1 MDAVIVDTNVI
12 VTANDVDNDDRADC
26 RERCQDRLQQILDQ
40 RKKVV
45 VDDRWRIL
53 GEYKRHVNPN
63 TRKGIGAI
71 FVKTLMQNLKNPD
84 ICTMVHITS
93 LAGNGTNF
101 EEFPN
106 ADEGLTDFHKNDR
119 KFIAV
124 ALAHKRDA
132 GQTPTILLAI
142 DRGWLQF
149 MDALENHGVSV
160 DLICEDDIQRPR
172 AGKRST

>member
-53 GEYKRHVNPN
+53 GEYEDNVDPN
-63 TRKGIGAI
+63 TRKGIGDV
-71 FVKTLMQNLKNPD
+71 FVKTLLQNLGNPE
-84 ICTMVHITS
+84 ICTMVHITPS
-93 LAGNGTNF
+93 DQNETDF
-101 EEFPN
+101 EEFP
-106 ADEGLTDFHKNDR
+106 TDDALSDFDPDDR

-124 ALAHKRDA
+124 AVVYENVYQQKAV
-132 GQTPTILLAI
+132 LLQAV
-142 DRGWLQF
+142 DSQWYGLRE
-149 MDALENHGVSV
+149 ALFQNGLEVEF
-160 DLICEDDIQRPR
+160 ICEAYIRYLYERR
-172 AGKRST
+172 AER